1 MNFKI
6 YVIEKFKTIRLI
18 LFFLVINK
26 AIAFVFQK
34 LSFAKLDKITEIL
47 RYQLIDYIDEIKD

>member
-18 LFFLVINK
+18 LFLLVINK

-34 LSFAKLDKITEIL
+34 LSIAKLDKITEIR
-47 RYQLIDYIDEIKD
+47 RYQLIDYIDDI